1 MAVYTLSEYPK
12 QLEAAD
18 DSVIIIEPLRPEN
31 RDALLEFFLR
41 VPEDDRYYLKEDVTS
56 PKVVGEWID
65 NMDYSRAL
73 PLIAQE
79 DGRIV
84 ADGTLH
90 RRRAGARSHLA
101 EIRIVVDPDYRNK
114 GVGRALM
121 RELISIAE
129 DSGLEKVIFELVAD
143 EQDDAKAAASAL
155 GFVQLS
161 VVPNHIK
168 DVRGRLHDL
177 LIMELPLGKWRQW
190 WNY

>member
-1 MAVYTLSEYPK
+1 M
-12 QLEAAD
+12 D
-18 DSVIIIEPLRPEN
+18 
-31 RDALLEFFLR
+31 FFLR

-56 PKVVGEWID
+56 PEVVGGWIEH
-65 NMDYSRAL
+65 MDYSRAL
-73 PLIAQE
+73 PLIALDNQ
-79 DGRIV
+79 RIV

-101 EIRIVVDPDYRNK
+101 EIRIVVDPEYRSK
-114 GVGRALM
+114 GVGSALM

-143 EQDDAKAAASAL
+143 EQADAKAAASSL

-161 VVPNHIK
+161 IIPNHIK
-168 DVRGRLHDL
+168 DLRGRLHDL

-190 WNY
+190 WNF